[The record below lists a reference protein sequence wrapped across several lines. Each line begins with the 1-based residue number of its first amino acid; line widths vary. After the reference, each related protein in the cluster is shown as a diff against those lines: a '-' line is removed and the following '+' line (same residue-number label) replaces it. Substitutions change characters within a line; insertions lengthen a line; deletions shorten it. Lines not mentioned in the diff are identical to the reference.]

1 MALKSLSALAIVA
14 VLSLVTAAVRA
25 RAQEASVPSLDQ
37 AVILVHQQTGGR
49 ILSADQRHVGRR
61 LEYRVKVLTPD
72 GHVRVV
78 TLSSDAG
85 HPASRAPST
94 ENPVGRAAGNKEKH

>member
-1 MALKSLSALAIVA
+1 MALKFLPAVAVVA
-14 VLSLVTAAVRA
+14 VLSLATAVAAA

-37 AVILVHQQTGGR
+37 AVILVQQKTGGR

-85 HPASRAPST
+85 HPASTASST
-94 ENPVGRAAGNKEKH
+94 ENPAGRAAGNKENH